1 MKELSVLE
9 EIILTAVLRLEDD
22 AYGVTVR
29 RKAAAVTGK
38 DILYGTLYNTL
49 DQLVRKGL
57 LSKTQ
62 GRPSAERG
70 GRSKMYYRPTARG
83 LCSLREARAL
93 HKQIW
98 KGLPRLSTGD

>member
-9 EIILTAVLRLEDD
+9 EIILTAVLRLGEE

-29 RKAAAVTGK
+29 RKAEEVTGR

-57 LSKTQ
+57 LSRTE
-62 GRPSAERG
+62 GRPTAERG
-70 GRSKMYYRPTARG
+70 GRSKIYYRLTARG

-93 HKQIW
+93 HQQIW
-98 KGLPRLSTGD
+98 KGLPRLSTGE

>member
-1 MKELSVLE
+1 MKNLSVLE
-9 EIILTAVLRLEDD
+9 EIILTAVLRLGND

-29 RKAAAVTGK
+29 QKAEEVTGK

-62 GRPSAERG
+62 GRPTAERG
-70 GRSKMYYRPTARG
+70 GRSKMYYHVTSDG
-83 LCSLREARAL
+83 LRSLREARAL
-93 HKQIW
+93 HIQIW
-98 KGLPRLSTGD
+98 EGLPKLSTGE